1 MTIEVT
7 CTKCNGT
14 GTRRLSKHLMD
25 TFHVVSYK
33 GEATAAD
40 VHAALDETVI
50 LTAINN
56 RLEDLRE
63 LGLLTVRREGKQKIY
78 SVNDKVEYAVSI

>member
-14 GTRRLSKHLMD
+14 GKRRLSKHLMEA
-25 TFHVVSYK
+25 FHVVSYK

-63 LGLLTVRREGKQKIY
+63 LGMLTVKKRGKQNLY